1 VFPRITTEGECRKGA
16 DADFRRLLLLRHNL
30 QTVVADM
37 ARELGIDLALLLAIA
52 SRAGKPAAEP
62 PAAVGGESIHELVAQ
77 DAQVLSSNH
86 EL

>member
-1 VFPRITTEGECRKGA
+1 
-16 DADFRRLLLLRHNL
+16 
-30 QTVVADM
+30 M